1 MNFVKKMK
9 LRPMSMVPKLSY
21 SCQLF
26 TSMWKTIASL
36 NRSILTRSILKCQ
49 IQPAIMLRSQP
60 SAVPLTPRGSTDT
73 FRKSNSNNR
82 MTEQFIN
89 VGSLIKDANDGLT
102 AEEQIGLKMQLTE
115 MIQQLSTLAD
125 SAYLQRARLQL
136 DIAEI
141 LNALERRKEAWDIA
155 RDAFA
160 ISMQQESWQDA
171 VEACSV
177 LYQAGQEDSIA
188 VLGMGIWL
196 AVTFPVDP
204 ELTVAML
211 VHAIDAMPDD
221 SDGAA
226 VAAITG
232 RYVVDLRAVDD
243 KHESQSFLVDN
254 LIAMVAKRHSHVQ
267 DQNAMNMW
275 LDRLELRD
283 PQVFLPR
290 MALVIDAI
298 VGDKWWFD
306 RDVLRG
312 KLPE

>member
-1 MNFVKKMK
+1 
-9 LRPMSMVPKLSY
+9 
-21 SCQLF
+21 
-26 TSMWKTIASL
+26 
-36 NRSILTRSILKCQ
+36 
-49 IQPAIMLRSQP
+49 
-60 SAVPLTPRGSTDT
+60 
-73 FRKSNSNNR
+73 

-115 MIQQLSTLAD
+115 MIQQLGTLAD
-125 SAYLQRARLQL
+125 SAHLQRARLQL

-171 VEACSV
+171 VEACNV

-204 ELTVAML
+204 ELTLAML
-211 VHAIDAMPDD
+211 AHAIDAMPDD

-232 RYVVDLRAVDD
+232 RYVVDLRAEDD

-290 MALVIDAI
+290 MALVIDTI